1 MDLASAVI
9 IGYIAPP
16 VMFVSMSIVKK
27 IRDTIVKWCENGK
40 DFNVQLNQT
49 RRHL

>member
-16 VMFVSMSIVKK
+16 VMFVSVVIIKK
-27 IRDTIVKWCENGK
+27 MRDTIVKWFEP
-40 DFNVQLNQT
+40 LSSS
-49 RRHL
+49 

>member
-16 VMFVSMSIVKK
+16 VMFISIAIVKK
-27 IRDTIVKWCENGK
+27 MRDTIVKWCENEK
-40 DFNVQLNQT
+40 DFNVQLNQIH
-49 RRHL
+49 RRL

>member
-16 VMFVSMSIVKK
+16 VMFVSVAIIKK
-27 IRDTIVKWCENGK
+27 CAIP
-40 DFNVQLNQT
+40 L
-49 RRHL
+49 